1 MSEPLTDFSARTL
14 CLGHEV
20 TATIDGLLRLQH
32 TRDHKKPITLY
43 VVGTTNSAS
52 PLPLLD
58 AVTLCSVMR
67 SLKSP
72 VQTCGLGYIQ
82 PTQALVLAAGTGKRW
97 LLKHSL
103 VHLAPLPGMTRLNL
117 GFNGLAQGKNIF
129 ETQFEA
135 LLAEL
140 KLSPLLF
147 QNEQH
152 FDAAQ
157 AIKNNLADE
166 IINSPQPQI
175 KATHYERR

>member
-1 MSEPLTDFSARTL
+1 MSEPLTDYSARIL

-20 TATIDGLLRLQH
+20 TTTIDGLLRLQN

-43 VVGTTNSAS
+43 VVGTTSS
-52 PLPLLD
+52 TPPLPLGD
-58 AVTLCSVMR
+58 AVTLCSVIR

-72 VQTCGLGYIQ
+72 VVTMGLGFLQ

-103 VHLAPLPGMTRLNL
+103 VHLAPMQGLPRLNL
-117 GFNGLAQGKNIF
+117 GFNGLAQQKNIF

-140 KLSPLLF
+140 KLSPSLF
-147 QNEQH
+147 QTEQH
-152 FDAAQ
+152 LDAQQ
-157 AIKNNLADE
+157 AIENNLADE
-166 IINSPQPQI
+166 TINAPHPQI

>member
-1 MSEPLTDFSARTL
+1 MSEPLTDYSARIL

-43 VVGTTNSAS
+43 VLGTHSAS
-52 PLPLLD
+52 PLPLGD

-72 VQTCGLGYIQ
+72 VQTCGLGFIQ

-135 LLAEL
+135 LLQEL
-140 KLSPLLF
+140 KLSPALF
-147 QNEQH
+147 LNEQH
-152 FDAAQ
+152 LDAQQ
-157 AIKNNLADE
+157 AIANNLADE
-166 IINSPQPQI
+166 TINSPHPQI

>member
-1 MSEPLTDFSARTL
+1 MSEPLTDFSARIL
-14 CLGHEV
+14 CLSHEV
-20 TATIDGLLRLQH
+20 TATIDGLLRLQN

-43 VVGTTNSAS
+43 VLGTTSS
-52 PLPLLD
+52 TPPLPLGD
-58 AVTLCSVMR
+58 AITLCSVIR

-72 VQTCGLGYIQ
+72 VQTCGMGFIQ

-135 LLAEL
+135 LLVEL
-140 KLSPLLF
+140 KLSPSLF
-147 QNEQH
+147 QTEQH
-152 FDAAQ
+152 LDAQQ
-157 AIKNNLADE
+157 AIANNLADE
-166 IINSPQPQI
+166 TINSPHPQI

>member
-1 MSEPLTDFSARTL
+1 MSEPLTDFSTRVL

-20 TATIDGLLRLQH
+20 TATIDGLLRLQN

-43 VVGTTNSAS
+43 VVGTTTSTP
-52 PLPLLD
+52 PLPLGD
-58 AVTLCSVMR
+58 AVTLCSVIR

-72 VQTCGLGYIQ
+72 VVTMGLGFLQ

-103 VHLAPLPGMTRLNL
+103 VHLAPMPGMSRLNL
-117 GFNGLAQGKNIF
+117 GFNGLAQQKNIF

-140 KLSPLLF
+140 KLSPSLF
-147 QNEQH
+147 QTEQH
-152 FDAAQ
+152 LDAQQ
-157 AIKNNLADE
+157 AIENNLADE
-166 IINSPQPQI
+166 TINAPQPQI